1 MHPTVMF
8 KTIGLRN
15 FRCFSSV
22 DMDLTGPRDVP
33 LSYAAVY
40 GMNASGKTSLMEAV
54 RFLKLSAL
62 TFESL
67 SASQDIPDASG
78 TEFGRYM
85 ATVMASRRIV
95 LCDLAREYIMD
106 GSDDGMSLSFR
117 FSVDGRDATYDMSFS
132 TDGVLTSES
141 LRYVSEGGR
150 TIEYMR
156 AVSEGDRTR
165 FNLHRDAFP
174 DSEFRTALERMIP
187 AYWGRHTLLSMV
199 VFESGQRNRGYMAE
213 LTPRLMR
220 VVDYIR
226 ELNSGDTGIG
236 GETARTME
244 TDLGHGWIASGDRD
258 VAEAYRAAVDRF
270 FTRIDR
276 DVESVVYEYQ
286 ESGESALE
294 YMMYFNR
301 YISGKVRRMPYHRE
315 SAGVRKL
322 LKLLPMLLG
331 CADGRVSFVDEMDS
345 GIHDKLMRDLFVQIL
360 PDMKGQLVVTT
371 HNTSLLRDLDPHN
384 VFLVDIDAD
393 GDRVIRSINS
403 LKRTRDTNNN
413 QARYLRGD
421 MGAVPHIGSVD
432 MANIVRHLR
441 EDLR

>member
-1 MHPTVMF
+1 MF

-22 DMDLTGPRDVP
+22 ELDLTGPRDVP
-33 LSYAAVY
+33 LNYAAVY
-40 GMNASGKTSLMEAV
+40 GMNASGKTSLIEAV
-54 RFLKLSAL
+54 RFLKMSTL

-67 SASQDIPDASG
+67 SVSQDIPDGSG
-78 TEFGRYM
+78 TEFGRYLVS
-85 ATVMASRRIV
+85 AMASRRIV
-95 LCDLAREYIMD
+95 LGDLARECVMD

-132 TDGVLTSES
+132 ADGILTSEN
-141 LRYVSEGGR
+141 LRYISEGGR
-150 TIEYMR
+150 TIAYME
-156 AVSEGDRTR
+156 ASSEGDRVR
-165 FNLHRDAFP
+165 FRLHDDAFP
-174 DSEFRTALERMIP
+174 DSEFRTALERRVP

-199 VFESGQRNRGYMAE
+199 FYESGQRNRGYMTD
-213 LTPRLMR
+213 LTPRLIR
-220 VVDYIR
+220 VVDYLR
-226 ELNSGDTGIG
+226 DLNSEDTGIG
-236 GETARTME
+236 GVTARTME
-244 TDLGHGWIASGDRD
+244 SDLGHGWIAPGDRD

-276 DVESVVYEYQ
+276 DVESVVYEYR
-286 ESGESALE
+286 ESNESALE
-294 YMMYFNR
+294 YTMYFNR
-301 YISGKVRRMPYHRE
+301 YISGKVRRIPYHRE

-322 LKLLPMLLG
+322 LRLLPMLLG
-331 CADGRVSFVDEMDS
+331 CADGRVSFVDEIDS
-345 GIHDKLMRDLFVQIL
+345 GIHDKLMRDLFLQIL
-360 PDMKGQLVVTT
+360 PDMRGQLVVTT

-393 GDRVIRSINS
+393 GDRGIRSISS

-432 MANIVRHLR
+432 MANIVQHLR